1 MEGLSE
7 YEHELFKEFSRKL
20 KPLSRS
26 DYLNKIILF
35 KSTLSDKNLLNININ
50 ESKQFIEYIN
60 SIYAKSTCEK
70 IYSYLHSFYNFLV
83 KENYIQ
89 NNPFANISKPYVS
102 RIKNKNDVL
111 SLDELNKLISIFP
124 NLNKRDRAII
134 SFLISTGCLLNELI
148 NLKWKDLTSNT
159 QNNCSCKIGNQ
170 KKERIVELPSYSW
183 DLIMDY
189 KESIQ
194 ITSIDDFV
202 FKSRNSNTITDRNVR
217 LIVKNAL
224 SMAGLSNYSAKDFR
238 HSFATFS
245 LKSGLKDENVKE
257 KLGWSDKN
265 YATRY
270 KYVMNFVDSDDIDY
284 IIDDDELNI
293 YKSKNNK

>member
-7 YEHELFKEFSRKL
+7 YEYTLFKEFSRKL
-20 KPLSRS
+20 KPLSKS

-60 SIYAKSTCEK
+60 SMYSKSTCEK
-70 IYSYLHSFYNFLV
+70 IYSYVHSFYNFLV

-89 NNPFANISKPYVS
+89 NNPFASINKPYVS

-124 NLNKRDRAII
+124 NLNKRDRSII

-148 NLKWKDLTSNT
+148 SLRWKDLIVDDK
-159 QNNCSCKIGNQ
+159 NNYSCKIGTQ
-170 KKERIVELPSYSW
+170 KKERIVEIPSYSW
-183 DLIMDY
+183 NLIMDY
-189 KESIQ
+189 KESIH
-194 ITSIDDFV
+194 INNIDNFV
-202 FKSRNSNTITDRNVR
+202 FTSRNSNTITDRNIR
-217 LIVKNAL
+217 LIVKKAL

-238 HSFATFS
+238 HSYATFS
-245 LKSGLKDENVKE
+245 LKSGMKDENLKQ

-270 KYVMNFVDSDDIDY
+270 KYVVNFVDSDTIDY
-284 IIDDDELNI
+284 VIDNDELNI
-293 YKSKNNK
+293 YKSKK

>member
-7 YEHELFKEFSRKL
+7 YEYALFKEFSRKL

-26 DYLNKIILF
+26 DYLNKLILF
-35 KSTLSDKNLLNININ
+35 KSTLNDKDLLSINTN
-50 ESKQFIEYIN
+50 ESKQFIEHVN
-60 SIYAKSTCEK
+60 NIYAKSTCEK

-83 KENYIQ
+83 KENHIQ
-89 NNPFANISKPYVS
+89 NNPFANINKPYVS

-148 NLKWKDLTSNT
+148 SLKWKDLMVDNK
-159 QNNCSCKIGNQ
+159 NNYSCKIGTQ
-170 KKERIVELPSYSW
+170 KKERIVELPPSCW
-183 DLIMDY
+183 NLIMDY
-189 KESIQ
+189 KESKDIN
-194 ITSIDDFV
+194 SMNDLV
-202 FKSRNSNTITDRNVR
+202 FTSRNSNTITDRNIR

-224 SMAGLSNYSAKDFR
+224 SLAGLSNYSAKDFR

-245 LKSGLKDENVKE
+245 LKSGIKDESLKQ

-265 YATRY
+265 YAMRY
-270 KYVMNFVDSDDIDY
+270 KYVINFVDSDDIDY
-284 IIDDDELNI
+284 IIDDDQSNI
-293 YKSKNNK
+293 YKSKK

>member
-7 YEHELFKEFSRKL
+7 YEYTLFKEFSRKL

-26 DYLNKIILF
+26 DYLNKLILF
-35 KSTLSDKNLLNININ
+35 KSTLNDKDLLNININ
-50 ESKQFIEYIN
+50 ESKQFIEYVN
-60 SIYAKSTCEK
+60 KIYAKSTCEK

-89 NNPFANISKPYVS
+89 NNPFANINKPYVS

-148 NLKWKDLTSNT
+148 SLKWKDLIIDNK
-159 QNNCSCKIGNQ
+159 NNYSCKIGSQ

-183 DLIMDY
+183 DLIMAY
-189 KESIQ
+189 KESKHINN
-194 ITSIDDFV
+194 IDDLV
-202 FKSRNSNTITDRNVR
+202 FTSRNSNTITDRNIR

-224 SMAGLSNYSAKDFR
+224 SLADLNNYSAKDFR

-245 LKSGLKDENVKE
+245 LKSGIKDETLKQ

-270 KYVMNFVDSDDIDY
+270 KYVINFVDSDDIDY
-284 IIDDDELNI
+284 IIDDDQSNI
-293 YKSKNNK
+293 YKSNK

>member
-1 MEGLSE
+1 MKNLSE
-7 YEHELFKEFSRKL
+7 YEYKLFKEFSRKL
-20 KPLSRS
+20 KPLSKT

-35 KSTLSDKNLLNININ
+35 KSTLNNKNLLNININ

-60 SIYAKSTCEK
+60 NIYSKSTCEK

-89 NNPFANISKPYVS
+89 NNPFSNINKPYVS

-111 SLDELNKLISIFP
+111 SLDELDKLISIFP
-124 NLNKRDRAII
+124 HLNERDKAII

-148 NLKWKDLTSNT
+148 SLKWKDLIV
-159 QNNCSCKIGNQ
+159 NNKTNYSCKIGSG

-189 KESIQ
+189 KDSIQ
-194 ITSIDDFV
+194 VNSIDDFI
-202 FKSRNSNTITDRNVR
+202 FKSRNRNTITDRNVR
-217 LIVKNAL
+217 LIVKKAL
-224 SMAGLSNYSAKDFR
+224 SLAGLSNYSAKDFR

-245 LKSGLKDENVKE
+245 LKSGIKDENLKE

-270 KYVMNFVDSDDIDY
+270 KYVINFVGSDNVDY
-284 IIDDDELNI
+284 IIDDDKSNI